1 MDIRANELIGRGS
14 GTTDIAA
21 NAANLSIARISG
33 EQGAS
38 QSLTAGGALNLADT
52 AADRALAAVNALG
65 AKWALS
71 GTEVMFDTEAI
82 LPSGQL
88 KLTATSAD
96 LTLGANAVADAAGRS
111 VAFFDVQRGSP
122 GGSVELASDNGNVV
136 VAEGAKV
143 DVSAPLGADAGKVS
157 VRAPK
162 GAVTLPAGS
171 LLGSAM
177 ADGNGAKGNG
187 GRFELDVA
195 TLPDFSALNTT
206 LNQGVFDGARTLRVR
221 TGDVTVAAADT
232 VKAKEVHIAADG
244 GKLDV
249 AGHIDASDKDGSKDA
264 GSIHLHAK
272 NDVTVLAGAKL
283 DAVSTGRRQERRYCG
298 DRYRPRSAEP
308 GARQRNRRAG
318 R

>member
-1 MDIRANELIGRGS
+1 
-14 GTTDIAA
+14 
-21 NAANLSIARISG
+21 
-33 EQGAS
+33 
-38 QSLTAGGALNLADT
+38 
-52 AADRALAAVNALG
+52 
-65 AKWALS
+65 
-71 GTEVMFDTEAI
+71 MFDTEAI

-88 KLTATSAD
+88 KLTATSAN
-96 LTLGANAVADAAGRS
+96 LTLGANAVVDAAGRS

-177 ADGNGAKGNG
+177 ADGNSAKGNG

-195 TLPDFSALNTT
+195 TLPDFSAFNTI

-221 TGDVTVAAADT
+221 TGDVSIAASDT

-249 AGHIDASDKDGSKDA
+249 AGHIDASG
-264 GSIHLHAK
+264 
-272 NDVTVLAGAKL
+272 
-283 DAVSTGRRQERRYCG
+283 TGCG
-298 DRYRPRSAEP
+298 QHPSSCKE
-308 GARQRNRRAG
+308 
-318 R
+318 